1 MGVDEVL
8 NLLGV
13 DVLAAADNHILDAAG
28 DFEVALGRAA
38 GQIAGVEPAV
48 LIDGGGCGLGHF
60 VVALHDVVALGAEL
74 AVHLVGQILAGLR
87 VHNLALDAEQ
97 GPAHGVHADIQG
109 VVHMAWVQPGEDS
122 VWP

>member
-1 MGVDEVL
+1 MCIRDRRIGHADDLHVPDLGMGVDEVL

-13 DVLAAADNHILDAAG
+13 DVLAAADNHVLDAAG

-60 VVALHDVVALGAEL
+60 VVADV
-74 AVHLVGQILAGLR
+74 
-87 VHNLALDAEQ
+87 
-97 GPAHGVHADIQG
+97 
-109 VVHMAWVQPGEDS
+109 
-122 VWP
+122 